1 MQPPASPSRAIEK
14 NADTGWPMYNG
25 SYAGDRFSTL
35 SQITR
40 ANVNSLKVLAAGMK
54 NEIMKTDSGPAEV
67 VIYALGAH

>member
-1 MQPPASPSRAIEK
+1 
-14 NADTGWPMYNG
+14 MYNG
-25 SYAGDRFSTL
+25 SYAGDRFSIL

>member
-1 MQPPASPSRAIEK
+1 
-14 NADTGWPMYNG
+14 MYNG